1 MGPSTVGA
9 AQTSVTTVGQALMGV
24 GEKVTLTTAVLRGH
38 VPLSTQAAARGLG
51 ASTRRV
57 LQTAAVGAGARSTR
71 VAETT
76 SAHRMTKEEDSIPQN
91 IVKILLAR
99 EGQQH

>member
-1 MGPSTVGA
+1 MGA
-9 AQTSVTTVGQALMGV
+9 AQRSMTTVGLTLMGIGKEV
-24 GEKVTLTTAVLRGH
+24 AVTTAVLRGH
-38 VPLSTQAAARGLG
+38 MPLSTQAAARGLG

-91 IVKILLAR
+91 VVKILLAQ

>member
-1 MGPSTVGA
+1 MGA
-9 AQTSVTTVGQALMGV
+9 AQTSMTTVGQTLMGV
-24 GEKVTLTTAVLRGH
+24 GEEVALTTAVLRGH
-38 VPLSTQAAARGLG
+38 MPLSTQAAARGLG
-51 ASTRRV
+51 ASMRRV

-76 SAHRMTKEEDSIPQN
+76 SAHGMTKEEDTIPQN
-91 IVKILLAR
+91 VVKILLTQ

>member
-1 MGPSTVGA
+1 MGA
-9 AQTSVTTVGQALMGV
+9 AQTSMTTVGQGVMSIDEEVALSATM
-24 GEKVTLTTAVLRGH
+24 LRGYM
-38 VPLSTQAAARGLG
+38 PPSTQAAARGLG

-76 SAHRMTKEEDSIPQN
+76 STHRMTKEEDSIPQN
-91 IVKILLAR
+91 VVKILLA
-99 EGQQH
+99 

>member
-1 MGPSTVGA
+1 MGA
-9 AQTSVTTVGQALMGV
+9 AQTSVTTMGQTLMGV
-24 GEKVTLTTAVLRGH
+24 GEEVTLSATMLRGH

-76 SAHRMTKEEDSIPQN
+76 STHRMTKEEDSIPQN
-91 IVKILLAR
+91 VVKILLAQ